1 MRILLVSPADEAFGG
16 VASVVGNLARY
27 LQSHGHEVIFLH
39 SGRALLPKK
48 KTTKWGFLGF
58 DLRLQALFGKR
69 HPLVSLA
76 LFLFFF
82 PIGIYQL
89 ARLIQKHRIEIINI
103 HFPSDYCFYFGL
115 CRRILSFRL
124 VTSVHG
130 ADFFPSGNP
139 KPRYSRLIRFLL
151 SASDLIVAPSESYRK
166 DFLSVFPALNE
177 KTIFIH
183 NGIDL
188 DEMGAP
194 QEGNRS
200 DQDRYILCIAAHN
213 LKKGLDVLIRAVAL
227 LRDVDPSFKVLLV
240 GDGPLREE
248 LEELVRSLGIEERIR
263 FLGRQER
270 HEVVSLIHGCE
281 AVVLPSRSE
290 PFGIAVIEG
299 MACKKPVVATAVG
312 GIPEIIEN
320 GKNGILVEPDSPAGL
335 AEALITVLRD
345 PALQRAIASN
355 GYATVHER
363 FRSEKT
369 GSTYE
374 TVFAYLLD
382 STKKVQGRQAAGAV
396 RSSTCSEPALKGRPE
411 RL

>member
-213 LKKGLDVLIRAVAL
+213 LKKGLDVLIRAIAL

-240 GDGPLREE
+240 GDGPLRGQ
-248 LEELVRSLGIEERIR
+248 LEELVRSLGIENRIS
-263 FLGRQER
+263 FLGRRGRPEI
-270 HEVVSLIHGCE
+270 VKLLHGAE

-290 PFGIAVIEG
+290 PFGIAVIEAL
-299 MACKKPVVATAVG
+299 ACKKPVVATTVG
-312 GIPEIIEN
+312 GIPEIIES
-320 GKNGILVEPDSPAGL
+320 GKNGILVEPDNPAAL
-335 AEALITVLRD
+335 AEVLVTVLRD
-345 PALQRAIASN
+345 APLCRALASN
-355 GYATVHER
+355 GYVTVQEH
-363 FRSEKT
+363 FSSEKT

-374 TVFAYLLD
+374 MIFADFLSSAKRTQGLQPVRKPHP
-382 STKKVQGRQAAGAV
+382 ST
-396 RSSTCSEPALKGRPE
+396 SESPP
-411 RL
+411 